1 MKIKSMLALV
11 LILSFTLASCAGI
24 SGSSNTGENPIG
36 AGSEVIKVSKVQD
49 LMIEA
54 QQENI
59 VEFGIDSN
67 GLNVEKL
74 LTGNFPDITIK
85 SSTDHSIRISSKNQ
99 IEIMPFMKLF
109 DNNGIKINEAKVIR
123 PSLEEIFV
131 KITGIEIDKLQK
143 EKEGKQK

>member
-1 MKIKSMLALV
+1 MIKNLNDNGTTIFLTTHYIEEAERL
-11 LILSFTLASCAGI
+11 CDR
-24 SGSSNTGENPIG
+24 IG
-36 AGSEVIKVSKVQD
+36 FIVGGKVIKVSKVQD

-109 DNNGIKINEAKVIR
+109 DNRIKINEAK
-123 PSLEEIFV
+123 
-131 KITGIEIDKLQK
+131 
-143 EKEGKQK
+143 

>member
-1 MKIKSMLALV
+1 MIKNLNDNGTTIFLTTHYIEEAERL
-11 LILSFTLASCAGI
+11 CDR
-24 SGSSNTGENPIG
+24 IG
-36 AGSEVIKVSKVQD
+36 FIVGGKVIKVSKVQD